1 MFMLDKATG
10 MCKKKIQ
17 SACALDPKMFPS
29 DLFWVTNCTF
39 IKFLKIIAR

>member
-1 MFMLDKATG
+1 MFMLDEATG

-17 SACALDPKMFPS
+17 SACAPDPKMFPS